1 MVVYQNLICQ
11 RPVMLFSVSI
21 LLMYKDI
28 YFQEFVILRGS
39 TKNQAVK
46 EKDRDQSLEKK
57 MKC

>member
-1 MVVYQNLICQ
+1 M
-11 RPVMLFSVSI
+11 MLFSVSI